1 MKKFRNAAIALVV
14 ISFFVIVSVCTY
26 YNINMAKVSNDNTL
40 KEITINEGSISSI
53 AVTLK
58 ENNLIKNIT
67 IFKAYT
73 KLTNKTNLK
82 AGIYEL
88 SENMGVKKIVD
99 ILEEGSKV
107 NPNEVSITFKE
118 GINIRKIATLIEENT
133 NNSYDDVL
141 NKLNDQEYINSLIE
155 KYWFLTDSIKN
166 SKIYYPL
173 EGYLYPNTYRFNNKD
188 VTVEEIIKKMLDEM
202 DKKLSPY
209 KSDIQNSN
217 LSVHELLTLSSIVEL
232 EGAKANDRKKV
243 AGVFYNRINDGW
255 SLGSDVTT
263 YYALKI
269 DDFKTSL
276 TEDIGLYKCDYAYNT
291 RCDRFIG
298 LPVGPICNPSI
309 ESIKASI
316 NPEEHNYYYFVAD
329 CQGKVYLSK
338 TSTEHY
344 NIINKLKKENN
355 WCV

>member
-14 ISFFVIVSVCTY
+14 ISFFAIVSVCTY

-40 KEITINEGSISSI
+40 KEITINEGSIGSI

-58 ENNLIKNIT
+58 ENNLIKNVT
-67 IFKAYT
+67 IFKAYI

-155 KYWFLTDSIKN
+155 EYWFLTDSIKN

-188 VTVEEIIKKMLDEM
+188 VTVEEIFKKMLDEM

-276 TEDIGLYKCDYAYNT
+276 TEDMGLYKCDYAYNT

-309 ESIKASI
+309 ESIEASI

-338 TSTEHY
+338 NSTEHY

>member
-1 MKKFRNAAIALVV
+1 MKRFRNIAVILAIICFVV
-14 ISFFVIVSVCTY
+14 IIASCTY
-26 YNINMAKVSNDNTL
+26 YNINIGKVSDDTTL
-40 KEITINEGSISSI
+40 KEITIKEGSIGSI

-58 ENNLIKNIT
+58 EQNLIKNIT
-67 IFKAYT
+67 IFKLYT

-88 SENMGVKKIVD
+88 SEDMGVKKIVD
-99 ILEEGSKV
+99 VLETGSKI

-118 GINIRKIATLIEENT
+118 GINIRKIATLIEEKT
-133 NNSYDDVL
+133 NNTYEDVL
-141 NKLNDQEYINSLIE
+141 TKLNDQKYINGLIE
-155 KYWFLTDSIKN
+155 KYWFLTDNIKSN
-166 SKIYYPL
+166 KIYYPL
-173 EGYLYPNTYRFNNKD
+173 EGYLYPNTYRFSSKD
-188 VTVEEIIKKMLDEM
+188 VSVEEIFEKMLEEM
-202 DKKLSPY
+202 DKKITPY
-209 KSDIQNSN
+209 KEEIQKSDLN
-217 LSVHELLTLSSIVEL
+217 VHEILTLSSIVEL

-276 TEDIGLYKCDYAYNT
+276 TEDKGLYKCDYAYNT
-291 RCDRFIG
+291 RCDKFIG

-309 ESIKASI
+309 ESIEASI
-316 NPEEHNYYYFVAD
+316 EPEKHNYYYFVAD
-329 CQGKVYLSK
+329 CKGQVYLSK
-338 TSTEHY
+338 NSTEHY